1 MRTAAE
7 SLLDTVVAPATPP
20 GRSALAVVRLSG
32 PRARAVLRALAP
44 GLPEMLPPRRATLA
58 SVLDAEGA
66 AIDRALVTFFPG
78 PASFTG
84 EDAAE
89 ISVHGGPVVIERVLE
104 AALRA
109 GARFARAGE
118 FTERAFFHGKLDLV
132 RAEALGEL
140 IAARTPAAAR
150 ASLKRLE
157 GGLSKRFAAARENL
171 LAAAA
176 GLAATIDFA
185 EDVGD
190 SVPDAVRA
198 GLAGAEEDLARL
210 LETYRT
216 GHLLAAGCRVVLAG
230 PPNAGKSTLFNA
242 LAGSNRAIV
251 TDVPGT
257 TRDALEASVD
267 IDGVPVTVVDTA
279 GLRETEDA
287 VERIGV
293 SRAREEAS
301 RADLVLYVYEASSG
315 LGDEDLRALS
325 RLEDR
330 PARRIA
336 NKLDRASSEEAAA
349 SRASSDLALCGLEP
363 GAGEKLRSFLAHEI
377 SARIEPEAG
386 GDVLSSVRQRDLA
399 ERARTATSEARASLA
414 RGESPEYAAS
424 HVTAALEALT
434 DLFGETTAED
444 VLQRIFA
451 SFCIGK

>member
-1 MRTAAE
+1 
-7 SLLDTVVAPATPP
+7 
-20 GRSALAVVRLSG
+20 
-32 PRARAVLRALAP
+32 VLRALAP
-44 GLPEMLPPRRATLA
+44 GLPEMLSPRRATLA

-66 AIDRALVTFFPG
+66 AIDHALVTFFPG

>member
-32 PRARAVLRALAP
+32 PRARDVLRALAP
-44 GLPEMLPPRRATLA
+44 GLPEMLTPRRATLA
-58 SVLDAEGA
+58 VVRDAEGA
-66 AIDRALVTFFPG
+66 AIDRALVTFFPN

-109 GARFARAGE
+109 GARLARPGE
-118 FTERAFFHGKLDLV
+118 FTERAFFHGKIDLV
-132 RAEALGEL
+132 RAEAVGEL
-140 IAARTPAAAR
+140 ISARTPAAAR
-150 ASLKRLE
+150 ASLSRLE

-190 SVPDAVRA
+190 SVPDAVRT
-198 GLAGAEEDLARL
+198 GLAAAEEGLARL

-216 GHLLAAGCRVVLAG
+216 GRLLAAGFRVVLAG

-242 LAGSNRAIV
+242 LSGSDRAIV

-257 TRDALEASVD
+257 TRDALEATVD

-293 SRAREEAS
+293 ARAREEAS

-315 LGDEDLRALS
+315 LGDEDLRALA
-325 RLEDR
+325 RLDAR
-330 PARRIA
+330 PARCIA
-336 NKLDRASSEEAAA
+336 NKLDRASSDQAAA
-349 SRASSDLALCGLEP
+349 SRASSDVALCGLEP
-363 GAGEKLRSFLAHEI
+363 GAGEKLRSFLAHEF

-386 GDVLSSVRQRDLA
+386 GEVLSSVRQRDLA

-424 HVTAALEALT
+424 HVTAALEALA